1 MDIKSSESLRGM
13 LGAQSKLNKVAH
25 STANSNSELI
35 ENTVGMI
42 KSENQFNASSKS
54 LITANEM
61 LGTILDL
68 KA

>member
-54 LITANEM
+54 LVTANEM
-61 LGTILDL
+61 LGTLLDL

>member
-35 ENTVGMI
+35 ENKVGMI

-61 LGTILDL
+61 LGTLLDL

>member
-61 LGTILDL
+61 LGTLLDL